1 MMVSVMEMVEVSL
14 VKGWRERVTEA
25 QEVVAV
31 MEEEEEEEEAAA
43 MAVAVAVVDRSH
55 VHGARNGASR
65 TTRSAITQVALR
77 TT

>member
-31 MEEEEEEEEAAA
+31 MEEEEA
-43 MAVAVAVVDRSH
+43 MAVAVAVAVVDRSH

>member
-31 MEEEEEEEEAAA
+31 MEEEEEEEA

>member
-31 MEEEEEEEEAAA
+31 MEEEEEEEEA